1 MRNGVQTV
9 DRALQ
14 LLQAF
19 EMPEQELGV
28 TELAGALGV
37 HKSTASRLAAT
48 LAARGFLERA
58 PRSESFR
65 LGPELARLALLA
77 ARGGDDLEE
86 LARPAMARL
95 AGDTGETVNL
105 ALLDA
110 FEAVNIA
117 QADGRHI
124 VGVGSWTGRRTAL
137 HCTANGKVLL
147 AFSGRT
153 LPGGELEAF
162 TARTI
167 TSRRVLERE
176 LGQVRARGYATAV
189 GELEEG
195 LHAVAVPLRDRT
207 GSCVAA
213 LSVSGPTYRMAPAT
227 LGRIAERCCEAA
239 AEVESRL
246 GRSARAA

>member
-1 MRNGVQTV
+1 M
-9 DRALQ
+9 
-14 LLQAF
+14 
-19 EMPEQELGV
+19 
-28 TELAGALGV
+28 
-37 HKSTASRLAAT
+37 
-48 LAARGFLERA
+48 
-58 PRSESFR
+58 
-65 LGPELARLALLA
+65 
-77 ARGGDDLEE
+77 
-86 LARPAMARL
+86 
-95 AGDTGETVNL
+95 
-105 ALLDA
+105 
-110 FEAVNIA
+110 
-117 QADGRHI
+117 
-124 VGVGSWTGRRTAL
+124 
-137 HCTANGKVLL
+137 LL

-227 LGRIAERCCEAA
+227 LGRIAERCREAA